1 MYAFDKVI
9 QTYIDVEA
17 FRLNGTQE
25 EMMTTKIGRN
35 EKELTMA
42 MKNTETPTGA
52 ASELMDGL
60 CIGGTEQ

>member
-42 MKNTETPTGA
+42 MKNTETPDGA

-60 CIGGTEQ
+60 CIGRTEQ

>member
-1 MYAFDKVI
+1 VI

-42 MKNTETPTGA
+42 MKNTETPA
-52 ASELMDGL
+52 AAMRG
-60 CIGGTEQ
+60 